1 MSLSYQILGKPFED
15 NALYVEVRPGE
26 QIQRILFDCGQRCLD
41 ALRPSTLLNI
51 DHLCFS
57 HFHMD
62 HISGFDAFLRMNYN
76 RERKPV
82 HLWGPQDAL
91 EVLHHRL
98 LGVTW
103 DLVKDQPG
111 EWQISQITGEKIA
124 TNKYFTRE
132 GFAQSHS
139 LKGRSFYGLIVE
151 QDNYTIEARIMQHR
165 VPSLAYRVSE
175 PKQYNINP
183 EELQQRNLEPGQWL
197 ETVKDFSRED
207 GEQIAVNDKL
217 YSLGQ
222 LRQWLLVKHEGE
234 SITYATDLVYEESSI
249 QLLIEMIS
257 GCDTFVCEST
267 YAGEDAELAAKHY
280 HLTASQAAQ
289 IAADAGVG
297 KLILFHISK
306 RYSREGSQRFLEEA
320 RTIFPETYFPEH
332 WTFQEV
338 HADKAD
344 EPDVL

>member
-26 QIQRILFDCGQRCLD
+26 QIHRILFDCGQRCLD
-41 ALRPSTLLNI
+41 ALRPSTILNI
-51 DHLCFS
+51 DQLCFS

-62 HISGFDAFLRMNYN
+62 HISGFDSFLRMNYN

-82 HLWGPQDAL
+82 YLWGPQDAL

-98 LGVTW
+98 RGVTW

-111 EWQISQITGEKIA
+111 EWQISQITGEGI
-124 TNKYFTRE
+124 TTHKYFTRE
-132 GFAQSHS
+132 GFAQPHP
-139 LKGRSFYGLIVE
+139 LEQRPFNGLIAD
-151 QDNYTIEARIMQHR
+151 QNDYTIEARIMQHR
-165 VPSLAYRVSE
+165 VPSLAYRISE
-175 PKQYNINP
+175 PKQYNIDP
-183 EELQQRNLEPGQWL
+183 EVLQQRNLDPGQWL
-197 ETVKDFSRED
+197 ETVKDLSRED
-207 GEQIAVNDKL
+207 DEKIEVGERA

-222 LRQWLLVKHEGE
+222 LREWLLVKQEGE
-234 SITYATDLVYEESSI
+234 SIAYATDLVYEESSI
-249 QLLIEMIS
+249 QSLIEMIN

-267 YAGEDAELAAKHY
+267 YADEDSELAAKHY

-289 IAADAGVG
+289 IAAEAGVG

-306 RYSREGSQRFLEEA
+306 RYSQQGTQKLLEQA

-332 WTFQEV
+332 WT
-338 HADKAD
+338 
-344 EPDVL
+344 L